1 MTVINTNFD
10 KLPKSYL
17 FSKIGEKVAALRAK
31 DPSAQIL
38 NLGVGDIALPLASS
52 VGVALNEAA
61 KEMSSEVYGYGPAE
75 GHLFL
80 RQKIL
85 ETAYAGLGIT
95 SSDIFVSE
103 GIVRDICDIQDLF
116 PPDATVGIIDPTY
129 PAYFQSSVLAGKNP
143 HLIPCLEEN
152 GFIPL
157 PPNQRLDFVY
167 LCTPNNPTGVAMTK
181 KDLQLW
187 IDWAIE
193 NKSVLLIDAAY
204 EKFITSGDVP
214 QTIFELPGAKDVAI
228 EFRSFSK
235 SAGFTALRLGY
246 TVIPNKKL
254 NQLWR
259 QRQDIKTNGISYP
272 IQKAGYASLFGAGKA
287 ECEAQVSLYSR
298 HAKKLKEALESVGYT
313 CYGGLDSPYVWW
325 KISEPDSW
333 KFFDYLLEKL
343 HLITI
348 PGRGFG
354 ETGEGFI
361 RLSSFITEK
370 TLYETV
376 QRLQTCVMK

>member
-1 MTVINTNFD
+1 MTTLNTNFD

-17 FSKIGEKVAALRAK
+17 FSRIGERVAALRAK
-31 DPSAQIL
+31 EPSAQIL
-38 NLGVGDIALPLASS
+38 NLGVGDIALPLAPTVSK
-52 VGVALNEAA
+52 ALKGAA
-61 KEMSSEVYGYGPAE
+61 DEMELIVHGYGPAE

-80 RQKIL
+80 REKIL
-85 ETAYAGLGIT
+85 ETQYADLEIDVD
-95 SSDIFVSE
+95 DIFISE

-116 PPDATVGIIDPTY
+116 PPSATVGIIDPTY
-129 PAYFQSSVLAGKNP
+129 PAYLQSSILAGKTP
-143 HLIPCLEEN
+143 YLIPCLEEN

-167 LCTPNNPTGVAMTK
+167 LCTPNNPTGIAMTK
-181 KDLQLW
+181 KELTLW
-187 IDWAIE
+187 VDWAQE
-193 NKSVLLIDAAY
+193 HETLLLVDAAY
-204 EKFITSGDVP
+204 ETFITSADVP
-214 QTIFELPGAKDVAI
+214 RTIFEIPGAKDVAI

-246 TVIPNKKL
+246 TVIPNKTL

-259 QRQDIKTNGISYP
+259 KRQDIKTNGISLP
-272 IQKAGYASLFGAGKA
+272 IQKAGYASLFGAGKV
-287 ECEAQVSLYSR
+287 ECEGQIALYSL
-298 HAKKLKEALESVGYT
+298 HARKLKEAIESLGES
-313 CYGGLDSPYVWW
+313 CYGGIDSPYVWW
-325 KISEPDSW
+325 KIKEPDSW
-333 KFFDYLLEKL
+333 KFFDYLLEEL

-354 ETGEGFI
+354 ESGEGFI

-370 TLYETV
+370 TLHETV